1 MHLLR
6 RDDNPQ
12 STLPLSSNKSSKEPI
27 LTRNFVV
34 ASTANLFTVGSFT
47 VLLAT
52 LPLYVVQA
60 GVRQSEV
67 GLVIGIFAIAA
78 LLVRP
83 FAGTAV
89 DIWGVKRLM
98 LLGSVG
104 IALSPLL
111 YIISTSLAPMI
122 GVRLFQGVAFSVM
135 STGATALIADI
146 APPTRRGEAVGY
158 FGMSNN
164 VAMAAGPALGMVV
177 MASTGFT
184 TLFIVA
190 CVVGVVSL
198 AFSALVREPSRKAQA
213 SPMRRPVFI
222 VRSTLLP
229 TSVFYCFALL
239 AGAIVTFVPLFAA
252 ERGLGNSG
260 LFFTVQ
266 ALVGLV
272 LRSVTGQLSDRF
284 GRGTVAIPGLLL
296 GAVSV
301 ATLSQASSMPM
312 FLGAAALYALSF
324 SAVQPALMALVID
337 KSGPQMRG
345 AAMGTYM
352 LAMDAGV
359 GSGALLGGLAADV
372 WGYSRMYMFIGIMP
386 LIGAGLFLWARRR
399 TRRDAPRVAI

>member
-6 RDDNPQ
+6 RDDNSQ
-12 STLPLSSNKSSKEPI
+12 TALPPSSNKSSKEPI

-67 GLVIGIFAIAA
+67 GLVIGIFAVAA
-78 LLVRP
+78 LLTRP

-89 DIWGVKRLM
+89 DIWGAKRLM
-98 LLGSVG
+98 LMGSAG

-111 YIISTSLAPMI
+111 YIVSTSTVPMI
-122 GVRLFQGVAFSVM
+122 GVRLFQGAAFSVM

-146 APPTRRGEAVGY
+146 APPTRRGEAIGY

-164 VAMAAGPALGMVV
+164 VAMAAGPALGMLV

-184 TLFIVA
+184 KLFIVA
-190 CVVGVVSL
+190 GVIGLTSVV
-198 AFSALVREPSRKAQA
+198 FSALVREPFRKA
-213 SPMRRPVFI
+213 SVSSMRRPVFI
-222 VRSTLLP
+222 VRSTLFP

-266 ALVGLV
+266 ALVGLA

-284 GRGTVAIPGLLL
+284 GRVPVAVPGLLL

-301 ATLSQASSMPM
+301 ATLSQASSVPV

-337 KSGPQMRG
+337 NAGPQMRG

-372 WGYSRMYMFIGIMP
+372 WGYSRMYLFIGLMP
-386 LIGAGLFLWARRR
+386 LIGAGLLLWAGRR
-399 TRRDAPRVAI
+399 TRRGAARDVS